1 MIAMVCLSKIA
12 RSSSVMAITVLASLI
27 PLNVASVA
35 AKATSKNPPHT
46 GHEGME
52 MSMPMADVSPSDPE
66 RQATALKNKQ
76 ESEFNHHL
84 AGLLIILAGLFLLGD
99 SALRERWPLTRFA
112 WPACFLLAG
121 LLLLVFS
128 DTELWPFGPQ
138 SWWYGLT
145 HNPEDLQ
152 HKTFA
157 AILLILG
164 GLEVQRA
171 RNLLRS
177 AWADWVFPILAV
189 CGSVLL
195 LFHEHHSGMGGANH
209 MAVMDHIQSEHL
221 QFAIAGGSVGLAKG
235 LSEFPT
241 RWRRVFLRTWPLL
254 LIVLGI
260 LLVRYTE

>member
-1 MIAMVCLSKIA
+1 MFRTTKGCS
-12 RSSSVMAITVLASLI
+12 SSSVIVTVVFASLL
-27 PLNVASVA
+27 PLSVA
-35 AKATSKNPPHT
+35 PASAKRSSANPPHS
-46 GHEGME
+46 GHEAME
-52 MSMPMADVSPSDPE
+52 MSMPMAEATQSNPE
-66 RQATALKNKQ
+66 QQAIALKNKQ

-84 AGLLIILAGLFLLGD
+84 AGLLIILAGLFLLGEG
-99 SALRERWPLTRFA
+99 ALRQRWPLVRFA

-121 LLLLVFS
+121 LFLLVFS

-171 RNLLRS
+171 RGRLRS
-177 AWADWVFPILAV
+177 AWADWVFPALAV

-195 LFHEHHSGMGGANH
+195 LFHEHHSGMHGANH
-209 MAVMDHIQSEHL
+209 RALMEHIQSEHL
-221 QFAIAGGSVGLAKG
+221 QFAIAGGGIGLAKG
-235 LSEFPT
+235 LSELPI
-241 RWRRVFLRTWPLL
+241 RWKTVFLKAWPFL
-254 LIVLGI
+254 LIILGI
-260 LLVRYTE
+260 LLTRYTE